1 MSNYDYKLVQEESVS
16 CCTATPSVDVGC
28 KRIHGGI
35 HYRYMYNE
43 GSIAYKGCPVIVT
56 ASTAGNTFVVTVAT
70 VDVMTTAAGL
80 MAGGF
85 VGTIHNAT
93 CAAGS
98 YCWVAT
104 KGMLNCLA
112 YGMTVTAG
120 KMVKIAE
127 GGGLV
132 ENIEGFTDTSSTN
145 TQQIASYCAN
155 HIVGE
160 AQEATAGV
168 STTACVKVWVR

>member
-1 MSNYDYKLVQEESVS
+1 MSNYDYKLIQEESVS
-16 CCTATPSVDVGC
+16 AVTATPSVDLGTQ
-28 KRIHGGI
+28 RIHGGI

-43 GSIAYKGCPVIVT
+43 GSIAYKGCPVIIT

-80 MAGGF
+80 MQGGF
-85 VGTIHNAT
+85 CGVVMNTT
-93 CAAGS
+93 CPASS
-98 YCWVAT
+98 YCWIAT
-104 KGMLNCLA
+104 RGPLNCLA

-120 KMVKIAE
+120 KQVKIAT
-127 GGGLV
+127 GGGVV
-132 ENIEGFTDTSSTN
+132 ENVEGFTDTSTTN

-155 HIVGE
+155 HIVGQAME
-160 AQEATAGV
+160 ETAGV